1 MTAGMIGISV
11 ARSVATLPSTPPS
24 PAASPAG
31 VRLRLAG
38 LIIRAPPTSFAVYL
52 VLELMKFPQLSPG
65 FLKKHA
71 ASTDEPA
78 WIIVAVTFVAVMV
91 AIGSLFVL
99 LNKGGKPNGLEL
111 VLSLTSVALGW
122 FSIHTMTALHY
133 AHLYWRPRDRR
144 REMLSRGEHGH
155 ADGAGDE
162 HGGLDF
168 PGDDEP
174 SGHDFLYYALII
186 GMTAQTADVNITK
199 TSMRKLALLH
209 AVVSF
214 FSTRLV
220 AAAVNVAVSLAA
232 G

>member
-1 MTAGMIGISV
+1 MTAFRRYAPFYIAV
-11 ARSVATLPSTPPS
+11 LCALAVLALTLSFW
-24 PAASPAG
+24 PA
-31 VRLRLAG
+31 LA
-38 LIIRAPPTSFAVYL
+38 IQSAANIFFVVYL
-52 VLELMKFPQLSPG
+52 VLELAKFPRLTPA
-65 FLKKHA
+65 FLRKHA

-78 WIIVAVTFVAVMV
+78 WVIVLVTFGAVLVAV
-91 AIGSLFVL
+91 GSLFVL
-99 LNKGGKPNGLEL
+99 INKGGQPDVVEL

-144 REMLSRGEHGH
+144 REVPSPDQDDRP
-155 ADGAGDE
+155 ADANDE

-174 SGHDFLYYALII
+174 GGYDFLYYSLVI
-186 GMTAQTADVNITK
+186 GMTAQTADVNITRTK
-199 TSMRKLALLH
+199 MRKLTLIH

-214 FSTRLV
+214 FFNTVLV

-232 G
+232 S